1 MSLLSPERTC
11 EIVNSIVNC
20 ERFDNLLDL
29 LGAEITALGVADGY
43 LVNMLDASGNYL
55 TCLKIRYPAEFQNL
69 ERSYLGYKIP
79 LDNGQLNART
89 MATREIVRVNPGNAN
104 SEENT
109 ILNYWKIQEMVALPL
124 CRQDATDA
132 APPLGVL
139 VLLNQGAAI
148 PEEALSKVQAVIN
161 LFHAS
166 LSRWLRLSHLEL
178 LHDEA
183 TAAVAENKRLL
194 QFLDDMNSLTSV
206 DKIYELF
213 AAELFRQMPFDL
225 ASFCLVEN
233 DCLRIGKAIAAKP
246 KFQPICERWEQHLR
260 QTPYPLDPTASGLVY
275 VLLRDEAMVFPDFQE
290 IRHLPLAGY
299 DKKSLEILGTART
312 LFITPIRHQK
322 KPIGV
327 FALYSL
333 ENKVELSDTDLL
345 LLGHLSSFLGTAIT
359 NSKLYATSQAQVLEI
374 RHLNA
379 MLEEKVD
386 ALATQ
391 ASTDQL
397 TGLLNFRAFEQELDK
412 LLDLTAFIGTQ
423 EPLALALIDIDHF
436 KRFNDSNGHA
446 AGNDILAA
454 LASEIGKHTRQSD
467 KACRYGGEEFV
478 LILPKCG
485 QEGAMQLAERIR
497 SSIEARTF
505 DTCAGPRTITI
516 SVGYTVYQPGDDRHS
531 LFNRADQ
538 ALYQAKESGRNRVC
552 SL

>member
-1 MSLLSPERTC
+1 MSLLSPERTYQ
-11 EIVNSIVNC
+11 IVSSIVNC
-20 ERFDNLLDL
+20 ERLDDLLDL
-29 LGAEITALGVADGY
+29 LGAEINALGVADGY
-43 LVNMLDASGNYL
+43 LVNMRDATGNYL

-89 MATREIVRVNPGNAN
+89 MATREIVRVNPGNA
-104 SEENT
+104 SDEENT

-124 CRQDATDA
+124 CLPEA
-132 APPLGVL
+132 AGVNPIGVL
-139 VLLNQGAAI
+139 VLLNQGTAI
-148 PEEALSKVQAVIN
+148 PEDAIAKVQAIIN

-233 DCLRIGKAIAAKP
+233 DRLQIGKAIAAKP
-246 KFQPICERWEQHLR
+246 KFEPVCEKWEHHLR

-299 DKKSLEILGTART
+299 DKKSLSILGTART
-312 LFITPIRHQK
+312 LFITPIRHHK

-333 ENKVELSDTDLL
+333 ENKVELSDADLH

-374 RHLNA
+374 RHLNE

-412 LLDLTAFIGTQ
+412 LLDLAAFSGAQ

-436 KRFNDSNGHA
+436 KRFNDTNGHA

-454 LASEIGKHTRQSD
+454 LACEIGKHTRQSD

-485 QEGAMQLAERIR
+485 QVGAVQLAERIR

-505 DTCAGPRTITI
+505 DTCAGQRSITI
-516 SVGYTVYQPGDDRHS
+516 SVGYTVYRPGDDRHS

>member
-1 MSLLSPERTC
+1 MSLLSPERTYQ
-11 EIVNSIVNC
+11 IISSIVNC
-20 ERFDNLLDL
+20 ERLDDL
-29 LGAEITALGVADGY
+29 LALLGEEINALGLADGY
-43 LVNMLDASGNYL
+43 LINMRDTSGSYL
-55 TCLKIRYPAEFQNL
+55 SCLKIRYPDEFQNL
-69 ERSYLGYKIP
+69 EQSYLGYKIP

-89 MATREIVRVNPGNAN
+89 MATRDVVRVNQGNA
-104 SEENT
+104 SDEEKA
-109 ILNYWKIQEMVALPL
+109 ILSYWKIQEMVGLPL
-124 CRQDATDA
+124 CRPDA
-132 APPLGVL
+132 AGTDPIGVL
-139 VLLNQGAAI
+139 VLLKQGQAI
-148 PEEALSKVQAVIN
+148 PQDALTKVQDLIG
-161 LFHAS
+161 LFYAS
-166 LSRWLRLSHLEL
+166 LARWLRLAHLEQ

-213 AAELFRQMPFDL
+213 AAELFRQLPFDL
-225 ASFCLVEN
+225 ASFFLVEN
-233 DCLRIGKAIAAKP
+233 DRLQIGKAIAARPEFASIREKL
-246 KFQPICERWEQHLR
+246 EHHLR
-260 QTPYPLDPTASGLVY
+260 QNPYPLDPTASGLVY

-299 DKKSLEILGTART
+299 DKKSLAILGTTRT
-312 LFITPIRHQK
+312 VFMTPIRHHK

-333 ENKVELSDTDLL
+333 ENKVVLSDADLL

-359 NSKLYATSQAQVLEI
+359 NSKLYATSQTQVLEI
-374 RHLNA
+374 RHLNE

-397 TGLLNFRAFEQELDK
+397 TGLFNFRAFQQELDNR
-412 LLDLTAFIGTQ
+412 LNETAFSGEQ
-423 EPLALALIDIDHF
+423 NSLALALIDIDHF
-436 KRFNDSNGHA
+436 KRFNDTNGHA

-454 LASEIGKHTRQSD
+454 LAREIGKHTRQSD

-485 QEGAMQLAERIR
+485 QEGAIQLAERIR
-497 SSIEARTF
+497 SSIEARAF
-505 DTCAGPRTITI
+505 DTCAGQRSITI
-516 SVGYTVYQPGDDRHS
+516 SVGCTTYRPGDDRQS
-531 LFNRADQ
+531 FFNRADQ